1 MKLSQKFLTEFD
13 VLISHWLHKQSPKMK
28 DWFEAEIERLLD
40 GKEHQKDWPSREE
53 FYVISRFRYKKE
65 SFDPESLLIMDIL
78 DSACFGVTAVEKFE
92 QFEAWAIK
100 LLGLFL
106 DPDLVSLFVD
116 RFEEYTAGWGQDSE
130 DRKRHCFRDSVRSLE
145 RRFHRLVK
153 SGNPYSSE
161 ELRDLVT
168 RSVSKIVRPNRERHV
183 EVRPSLVS
191 DTVVDTLIG
200 QEQSKAWA
208 EILFRCGQCAL
219 SNLGKIGKIQ
229 DAGTMAK
236 GFMRFFAEEK
246 IMVQAMQNSPLR
258 QWFLYNESQRYQTL
272 KVASQSLYTGQT
284 VETDKNRTAFFL
296 LIDPERRL
304 IWFDCLHSRFL
315 HLCRRH
321 NYKLNYTRL
330 PHYFRTA
337 YKKAD
342 SLMINFPEEY
352 PESPP
357 VSLPDSLFQETLGR
371 IRPKL
376 MERLDLLIGWKTS
389 YDQ

>member
-1 MKLSQKFLTEFD
+1 MKLSQKFLKEFE
-13 VLISHWLHKQSPKMK
+13 VLVTHWLRRQSPKMQ
-28 DWFEAEIERLLD
+28 DWLEAEIERLLD
-40 GKEHQKDWPSREE
+40 GNEHQKDWPAREE
-53 FYVISRFRYKKE
+53 FFIISRFKFKKE

-78 DSACFGVTAVEKFE
+78 DSACFGVTAVERFE
-92 QFEAWAIK
+92 QFESSAIK
-100 LLGLFL
+100 FLSLFL
-106 DPDLVSLFVD
+106 DAELVTLFLEK
-116 RFEEYTAGWGQDSE
+116 FEEYAGGWGGGSE
-130 DRKRHCFRDSVRSLE
+130 ERKRHCFRDSVRSLE
-145 RRFHRLVK
+145 RRFHHHKK
-153 SGNPYSSE
+153 SGNPDSSE

-219 SNLGKIGKIQ
+219 FGLGKLGKIQ
-229 DAGTMAK
+229 DAGLMAK
-236 GFMRFFAEEK
+236 GFMRFFVQENL
-246 IMVQAMQNSPLR
+246 MVQAMQISPLR
-258 QWFLYNESQRYQTL
+258 QWFLYSESQRFPTL
-272 KVASQSLYTGQT
+272 KVASQAIYSGQT
-284 VETDKNRTAFFL
+284 DEGDKNRTAFFL

-304 IWFDCLHSRFL
+304 IWFDFLHSRFL

-321 NYKLNYTRL
+321 NYKLNHTRL